1 MRYAFIG
8 LLLVCVSLFAA
19 CSSDSKNT
27 MSETRSEIRF
37 DVRGLKNEANESSL
51 FTTFSH
57 KGNIIPMG
65 DSSAC
70 KQPYLV
76 LVKISRISGGD
87 PERQNVFPFN
97 AIIPI
102 VDGIGEFEI
111 PGGMR
116 EKRTA
121 YSSGATWEPEKIEIN
136 VVGYIPA
143 TALAG
148 VVARTP

>member
-1 MRYAFIG
+1 MRHVLFG
-8 LLLVCVSLFAA
+8 LLVISISAFAA
-19 CSSDSKNT
+19 CSSNSESGKN
-27 MSETRSEIRF
+27 ETRSEIKF
-37 DVRGLKNEANESSL
+37 DVRGLKNEATESSL
-51 FTTFSH
+51 FTSFTH

-76 LVKISRISGGD
+76 LVKVTRVSGGD
-87 PERQNVFPFN
+87 PGRQNVFPFN
-97 AIIPI
+97 ATIPVI
-102 VDGIGEFEI
+102 DGIGEFEI

-121 YSSGATWEPEKIEIN
+121 YNEPETWEPEKIEVN

-143 TALAG
+143 SALTG

>member
-1 MRYAFIG
+1 MRYALYG
-8 LLLVCVSLFAA
+8 LLLVCVSVLAA
-19 CSSDSKNT
+19 CSSDSKST
-27 MSETRSEIRF
+27 MSETRPEMRF
-37 DVRGLKNEANESSL
+37 DVRGLKNEASESSL
-51 FTTFSH
+51 FTSFSH

-65 DSSAC
+65 DSAAC

-76 LVKISRISGGD
+76 LVKITRVSGGD

-111 PGGMR
+111 PGGLR

-121 YSSGATWEPEKIEIN
+121 YSSGGTWEAEKIEIN

-143 TALAG
+143 AALAG